1 MIALN
6 LETSASIHTVT
17 SGYFM
22 FSSVLVVQCKS
33 NQSVSVYDRNKSC
46 IWDSDM
52 KLTRKLFYFLFPVNF
67 LRLVVIHINE
77 NWNIVMYKKVTCNF
91 IPTLYFEASTNES
104 QNVSWIYML

>member
-1 MIALN
+1 MEKKFNSMIALN

-52 KLTRKLFYFLFPVNF
+52 KLTRKLFYFLFPINF
-67 LRLVVIHINE
+67 WRLTYQWKLKYCDV
-77 NWNIVMYKKVTCNF
+77 
-91 IPTLYFEASTNES
+91 
-104 QNVSWIYML
+104 